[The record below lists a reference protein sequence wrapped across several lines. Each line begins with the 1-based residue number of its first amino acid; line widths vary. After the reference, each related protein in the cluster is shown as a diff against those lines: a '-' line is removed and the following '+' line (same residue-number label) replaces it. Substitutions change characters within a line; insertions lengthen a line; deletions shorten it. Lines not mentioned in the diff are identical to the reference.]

1 MRIIEKNATLVRTL
15 TPAEDD
21 LLRQFS
27 RGTLEGP
34 RLLQANQMLMKIRA
48 AGHWL
53 ACDCQA
59 RAMPVLNVTLNSHTG
74 TLFLKN
80 NPSTA
85 EHADDCPF
93 SKDERDLAD
102 NENPDTPPAAWLA
115 PDTPLRLIGDFR
127 RATGEETGNATGSSG
142 DKREQHRLLS
152 LLLTLIEASGLNVY
166 ATHLKKDLTAQFAEL
181 RGVAGRYPLTERV
194 PASNY
199 LETRLDMKHMMMLK
213 AKLRDSTVFG
223 NHRRH
228 GLMLDCV
235 SQIRA
240 RKVYNERSE
249 DGFDFQGHHLIWG
262 GSRTPGPL
270 LALAI
275 YSPATAGSHF
285 YELIHVA
292 SVPVLSRGHLFPV
305 YRDEEREPL
314 KMLVS
319 LIDWMAGKGVRVI
332 MRRPVIG
339 GQVMDELV
347 LSSDQD
353 RVLSVSLTEQPL
365 GPEPDTENFRRYA
378 DFKSLDTFRK
388 YVAGF
393 FMRGRE

>member
-1 MRIIEKNATLVRTL
+1 MRIIEKNAALVRTL
-15 TPAEDD
+15 TPAEHE
-21 LLRQFS
+21 LLRGFNL
-27 RGTLEGP
+27 GTLEGP
-34 RLLQANQMLMKIRA
+34 RLLQANQLLMKIRA

-53 ACDCQA
+53 ACDCQP
-59 RAMPVLNVTLNSHTG
+59 RTLPILNVTLNSHTG

-80 NPSTA
+80 NPGTA

-93 SKDERDLAD
+93 SKDPREDDD
-102 NENPDTPPAAWLA
+102 NDSQDSPPAAWLA

-127 RATGEETGNATGSSG
+127 RGDGAESTASSG
-142 DKREQHRLLS
+142 ADKREQQRLLS
-152 LLLTLIEASGLNVY
+152 LLLTLIEASGLNAY

-181 RGVAGRYPLTERV
+181 RGVAGRYPLIERV

-213 AKLRDSTVFG
+213 ARLRESTVFG

-228 GLMLDCV
+228 GLLLDCV
-235 SQIRA
+235 SQIKA

-249 DGFDFQGHHLIWG
+249 DGFDFQGHHLLWG

-275 YSPATAGSHF
+275 YSPASAGSHF

-319 LIDWMAGKGVRVI
+319 LIDWMASKGVRVI

-353 RVLSVSLTEQPL
+353 RVLSVSLTAQPQ

>member
-1 MRIIEKNATLVRTL
+1 MRIIEKNTTLVRTL
-15 TPAEDD
+15 TAAEND
-21 LLRQFS
+21 LVCRFVDGS
-27 RGTLEGP
+27 LEGH
-34 RLLQANQMLMKIRA
+34 RLLQANQFLMKVRA

-53 ACDCQA
+53 ACECQQQV
-59 RAMPVLNVTLNSHTG
+59 MPILNVTLNSNTG

-80 NPSTA
+80 NPGTP
-85 EHADDCPF
+85 EHAVDCPF
-93 SKDERDLAD
+93 GKAAREGESIRSEH
-102 NENPDTPPAAWLA
+102 TQFPAAWLP
-115 PDTPLRLIGDFR
+115 PDTPLRLIGDFPR
-127 RATGEETGNATGSSG
+127 DEDTSTASGTGE
-142 DKREQHRLLS
+142 KREQQKLLS

-166 ATHLKKDLTAQFAEL
+166 ATHLKKDLSGQFAEL
-181 RGVAGRYPLTERV
+181 RGVASRYPLVERV

-213 AKLRDSTVFG
+213 ARLRESSAFG
-223 NHRRH
+223 NHRRY
-228 GLMLDCV
+228 GLILDCV
-235 SQIRA
+235 NQIKA
-240 RKVYNERSE
+240 RKVFNDRSE
-249 DGFDFQGHHLIWG
+249 DGFDFQGHHLLWG
-262 GSRTPGPL
+262 GSKTPGPL

-275 YSPATAGSHF
+275 YSPTRAGSHF

-292 SVPVLSRGHLFPV
+292 SVPVLSRGQLFPI

-314 KMLVS
+314 KMLQS
-319 LIDWMAGKGVRVI
+319 LIDWMASKGVKVI

-339 GQVMDELV
+339 AEVMDELV

-365 GPEPDTENFRRYA
+365 GPEPEVEHFKRYA

-393 FMRGRE
+393 FMRERD